1 MPISLT
7 WPWSKPRTA
16 AATSLPPVLVIAGMH
31 RSGTSMIAS
40 ACQAAG
46 LWIGDRLIPPTDS
59 NPLGHFEDL
68 DFYDVNRRMLLANA
82 VHEDGLSVPGPMR
95 VPDDLH
101 REAESLVAQRM
112 RRGRAWGWKDPRTTL
127 LLDFWA
133 ERIPHAKFL
142 LVFRRPWDVI
152 DSLFRRGDAA
162 IRENP
167 RLALELWCDYNARLY
182 AFAKAHP
189 DRVLVRETDQF
200 IAKPTAVLRAV
211 RRLLGTPLNV
221 HHEVYRRDMFHE
233 LPTADYRSV
242 FAACAP
248 DAVSLYHRLR
258 RRAGN
263 PFSFAGRRAAARSR
277 LLDPLLSGWAREA
290 AAAPRWVM
298 VPPADEPHST
308 SGRAA

>member
-1 MPISLT
+1 M
-7 WPWSKPRTA
+7 PWSKPRP
-16 AATSLPPVLVIAGMH
+16 AATASLPPVLIIAGMH

-46 LWIGDRLIPPTDS
+46 LWIGERLVPPTGS

-68 DFYDVNRRMLLANA
+68 DFYDVNRRALLANA
-82 VHEDGLSVPGPMR
+82 VHEDGLSVPGPMH
-95 VPDDLH
+95 VPDDLK
-101 REAESLVAQRM
+101 REAESLVEQRM
-112 RRGRAWGWKDPRTTL
+112 RLGRAWGWKDPRTTL

-162 IRENP
+162 IRDNP
-167 RLALELWCDYNARLY
+167 QLALELWCDYNSRIHS
-182 AFAKAHP
+182 FAKAHP

-200 IAKPTAVLRAV
+200 IAKPTAVLRAI

-221 HHEVYRRDMFHE
+221 HPQVYRRELFHE

-258 RRAGN
+258 RRAGH
-263 PFSFAGRRAAARSR
+263 PFSFAGRRAATRSR
-277 LLDPLLSGWAREA
+277 LLGPWLNGWAREA
-290 AAAPRWVM
+290 AAAPRWIM
-298 VPPADEPHST
+298 VPAAEDRGSA
-308 SGRAA
+308 GVRAA